1 MDCVNIKD
9 SLGVLVNGDLIFGL
23 FRYINF
29 FMVFFLCFCYV
40 YFNLMKEWKSNNLI
54 YIEI

>member
-29 FMVFFLCFCYV
+29 LWFFFCVFVMYI
-40 YFNLMKEWKSNNLI
+40 LI
-54 YIEI
+54 YNEGVEM